1 MNEQQIQRQNLV
13 DPEEKRKT
21 WLIVLVIIFLIA
33 GSYLV
38 GLILYKSLNKK
49 VEDAIAE
56 GALQKELAETCSDI
70 ELDLLSI
77 TEISGRQ
84 YSLTLINN
92 GQGNVGVK
100 IVLSNTATGSTSE
113 SLDFGSFISVSET
126 KTSTLDLGED
136 VTGVNKVVMNPYLLS
151 EGEEIICPGRITIN
165 F

>member
-1 MNEQQIQRQNLV
+1 MKEQQIPSQNLQG
-13 DPEEKRKT
+13 PQTNRKT

-38 GLILYKSLNKK
+38 GLVLYKSLNKK

-56 GALQKELAETCSDI
+56 GALQKELAETCSNI

-92 GQGNVGVK
+92 AV
-100 IVLSNTATGSTSE
+100 I
-113 SLDFGSFISVSET
+113 
-126 KTSTLDLGED
+126 
-136 VTGVNKVVMNPYLLS
+136 
-151 EGEEIICPGRITIN
+151 
-165 F
+165 